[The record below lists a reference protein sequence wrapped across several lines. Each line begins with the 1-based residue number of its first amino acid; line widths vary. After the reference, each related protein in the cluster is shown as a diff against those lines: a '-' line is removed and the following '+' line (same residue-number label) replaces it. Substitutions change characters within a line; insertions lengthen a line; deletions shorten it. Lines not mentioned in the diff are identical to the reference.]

1 MQYQKAFIPCSGFNG
16 AVAKITI
23 HMTRATLIQFPTYG
37 DVNGNLCVYE
47 SGQHVPFDIRRVFT
61 VSAKAGDIRG
71 DHAHKKCTQ
80 LLVCVSGKIR
90 VICDDGSVVTEHL
103 LDSMSAGLLVP
114 PGIWAKE
121 EYRVDD
127 AVLMVLCDRGYEA
140 EDYMRDYND
149 FKSFLESK
157 ESK

>member
-1 MQYQKAFIPCSGFNG
+1 MTIASPIHFPVHRDKNG
-16 AVAKITI
+16 
-23 HMTRATLIQFPTYG
+23 
-37 DVNGNLCVYE
+37 DLCVYE
-47 SGQHVPFDIRRVFT
+47 CGQHVPFDIRRVFT
-61 VSAKAGDIRG
+61 VSARTGDIRG

-90 VICDDGSVVTEHL
+90 VICDDGSAVTEYL
-103 LDSMSAGLLVP
+103 LDNMGAGLLVP

-121 EYRVDD
+121 EYMVDD

-140 EDYMRDYND
+140 EDYIRDYID

-157 ESK
+157 ETR